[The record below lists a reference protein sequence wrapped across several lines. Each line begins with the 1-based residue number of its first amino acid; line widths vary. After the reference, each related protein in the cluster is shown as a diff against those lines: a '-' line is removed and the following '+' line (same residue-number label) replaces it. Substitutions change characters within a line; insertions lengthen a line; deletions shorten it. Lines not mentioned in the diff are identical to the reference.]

1 MSKVRMVGVAVAA
14 AGILLGGSGLA
25 SAAVIPLEP
34 GVEQVAGTGTG
45 GDAGTD
51 AGSSKAVTD
60 IVKALSSGSSGKKT
74 GN

>member
-34 GVEQVAGTGTG
+34 SVDQVAG